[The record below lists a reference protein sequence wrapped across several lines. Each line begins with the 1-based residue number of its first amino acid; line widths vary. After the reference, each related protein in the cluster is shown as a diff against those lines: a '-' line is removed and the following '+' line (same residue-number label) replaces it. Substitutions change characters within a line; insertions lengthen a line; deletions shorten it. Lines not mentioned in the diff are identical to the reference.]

1 MNKKENQNIIKTSE
15 DRLKLTLKEYAEIKN
30 ASAKLWTYIG
40 ILLSLVTTILTAT
53 FNSILGLSS
62 EIIKALFIF
71 FSILFF
77 VLIIKESIKL
87 IKSKINGVGDEEWV
101 VLYLQNKS
109 KPPKEHKKFKLSFM
123 SILGRILQTLLYV
136 LPILLWILVISL
148 CGWSDAF
155 GVVVNASGEKSITWI
170 ATIYFS
176 LMWYLITYVFLIA
189 SKDYINKWFDTTFH
203 Y

>member
-15 DRLKLTLKEYAEIKN
+15 DRLKLTLKEYSEIKN

-40 ILLSLVTTILTAT
+40 ILISLVTTIFTAT

-62 EIIKALFIF
+62 EMIKSLFIF

-87 IKSKINGVGDEEWV
+87 VKSKINGVGDEEWV
-101 VLYLQNKS
+101 ILYLQNKQ
-109 KPPKEHKKFKLSFM
+109 KPPKEHKKFKFSFM
-123 SILGRILQTLLYV
+123 SIFGRILQTLLYL
-136 LPILLWILVISL
+136 LPILLWVLVISL
-148 CGWSDAF
+148 CGWSNAF
-155 GVVVNASGEKSITWI
+155 GVSVNANGETSITWLG
-170 ATIYFS
+170 TIYISF
-176 LMWYLITYVFLIA
+176 MWYLINYVILIA
-189 SKDYINKWFDTTFH
+189 NKDYINKWFEETFH